1 CARMGDRPDD
11 REPRHASSRAAAGGI
26 HGACI
31 PGICGAL
38 ARDSVGAGELRKLIA
53 VSYAASSARV
63 CRGMSVN
70 AEFTRPP
77 RIAVRTL
84 AMKAGSVASL
94 AATLTYSDSLF
105 AIVSVTPRLTSML

>member
-1 CARMGDRPDD
+1 
-11 REPRHASSRAAAGGI
+11 
-26 HGACI
+26 
-31 PGICGAL
+31 
-38 ARDSVGAGELRKLIA
+38 
-53 VSYAASSARV
+53 
-63 CRGMSVN
+63 MSVN